1 MESDPFALGNQS
13 SLTPL
18 ILVKN
23 VIALE
28 TKMPAEHAQAGISD
42 NWLPFVDAYR
52 TICIAPSSE
61 ARAEFEAIR
70 ELGSEA

>member
-1 MESDPFALGNQS
+1 MFQS

-18 ILVKN
+18 ILKN
-23 VIALE
+23 MIALE
-28 TKMPAEHAQAGISD
+28 KKKPAERTQAGFSD
-42 NWLPFVDAYR
+42 IWLPFVDAYR

-70 ELGSEA
+70 ELGSAA

>member
-1 MESDPFALGNQS
+1 LGRKKPDRSVGLFA
-13 SLTPL
+13 
-18 ILVKN
+18 V
-23 VIALE
+23 
-28 TKMPAEHAQAGISD
+28 
-42 NWLPFVDAYR
+42 WLPFVDAYR

>member
-1 MESDPFALGNQS
+1 MSRISGIKKALRNY
-13 SLTPL
+13 PKCL
-18 ILVKN
+18 IC
-23 VIALE
+23 
-28 TKMPAEHAQAGISD
+28 

-52 TICIAPSSE
+52 IICIAPSSE

>member
-1 MESDPFALGNQS
+1 M
-13 SLTPL
+13 
-18 ILVKN
+18 
-23 VIALE
+23 IALE
-28 TKMPAEHAQAGISD
+28 KEKPAEHAQAGISE